1 MDVLSAS
8 RGSHR
13 ECWTDFTRSLALA
26 DIAYLTSWQ
35 CKPVRI
41 FSGLQFKAGWKRFA
55 LGLFSYNPAGK
66 KWFGFEHQTLLTPRS
81 SLTSLN
87 SGSRMTLNVMT
98 SAATAASSQ
107 RDAVIHRKVA
117 ASFDGHEHLP
127 PSPSSQ
133 LSIKASQP
141 TTNFSISCKTKP
153 NYTMPTVENKYPG
166 LSAIPE
172 TLISDI
178 LSACHSID
186 RALAERK
193 DRKPGWDVI
202 GPLCYLSGPLLLR
215 GWENDLES
223 LSRLYREGCYT
234 IGEFEGW
241 LKEILPAV
249 DKLEEG
255 RDKLAALFDEG
266 KTSGNDVSQLE
277 KVYTAVE
284 KRCGILERAFKRVEM
299 RLR

>member
-1 MDVLSAS
+1 
-8 RGSHR
+8 
-13 ECWTDFTRSLALA
+13 
-26 DIAYLTSWQ
+26 
-35 CKPVRI
+35 
-41 FSGLQFKAGWKRFA
+41 
-55 LGLFSYNPAGK
+55 
-66 KWFGFEHQTLLTPRS
+66 
-81 SLTSLN
+81 
-87 SGSRMTLNVMT
+87 MT

-133 LSIKASQP
+133 LPIRAFQQ
-141 TTNFSISCKTKP
+141 TTNFSVSCKKKP

-202 GPLCYLSGPLLLR
+202 GPLCYLNGPLLLR

-223 LSRLYREGCYT
+223 LSRCSR
-234 IGEFEGW
+234 
-241 LKEILPAV
+241 
-249 DKLEEG
+249 
-255 RDKLAALFDEG
+255 
-266 KTSGNDVSQLE
+266 
-277 KVYTAVE
+277 KVTTPLGSS
-284 KRCGILERAFKRVEM
+284 KGG
-299 RLR
+299 